1 MPKIVDHDVRRD
13 DIARAA
19 FRVIRRKG
27 VAKATIRDIARE
39 SGCSVGAVVH
49 YIPSKDHIFLQAA
62 EYSTLTIRGRMER
75 AEGEH
80 KGLAAL
86 RHVLYEGLP
95 AGEEMLGH
103 WTIWF
108 GFWQLSQSSELIR
121 AATHDRY
128 AESYRRYGKLL
139 RAAQKTGEIRADLN
153 LTDMTAA
160 LICQMDGMGVHVL
173 VSGRSPSRA
182 KLRAQIDAWI
192 ARMLIA
198 GQHEARGNVL
208 TFAGRRVIRPS
219 AAARTR

>member
-19 FRVIRRKG
+19 FRVIRKKG

-75 AEGEH
+75 AATEH
-80 KGLAAL
+80 TGLEAL

-95 AGEEMLGH
+95 VVGDMLGH
-103 WTIWF
+103 WKIWF
-108 GFWQLSQSSELIR
+108 GFWQLSQRSELIR

-128 AESYRRYGKLL
+128 GESYRRYGKLL
-139 RAAQKTGEIRADLN
+139 RAAQRAGEIRADLN
-153 LTDMTAA
+153 LTDTTAA

-173 VSGRSPSRA
+173 VSGRPPSPA
-182 KLRAQIDAWI
+182 KLRGQIDAWI
-192 ARMLIA
+192 ARMLVA
-198 GQHEARGNVL
+198 GKPNAQGNVISL
-208 TFAGRRVIRPS
+208 AGRRLSRPS
-219 AAARTR
+219 GAARTR